1 MTKTEEGMSKREP
14 AQSVAGRFLAM
25 HISIL
30 PTKDALNLSRGVLL
44 LTAAAPP
51 DGKRSQ
57 PARES
62 EKARLEQSERGWRD
76 EKRESWSGRRGK
88 REQLAFT

>member
-1 MTKTEEGMSKREP
+1 
-14 AQSVAGRFLAM
+14 M

-57 PARES
+57 PAREA

-76 EKRESWSGRRGK
+76 DKERELEWEARKEGTAGLHLKIVNLKKMVGRRY
-88 REQLAFT
+88 